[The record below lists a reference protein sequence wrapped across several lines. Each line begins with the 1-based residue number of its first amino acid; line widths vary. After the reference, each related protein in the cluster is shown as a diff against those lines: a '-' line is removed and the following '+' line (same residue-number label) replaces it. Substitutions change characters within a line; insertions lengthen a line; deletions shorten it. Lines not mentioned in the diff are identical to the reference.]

1 MTLIRELFA
10 NIDAVLLWSL
20 VATGL
25 MTIIL
30 QGSQSFGLSRLSL
43 PYLFGTVATSD
54 RRWAVFLGYGF
65 YTAGGSLFA
74 LLYFLV
80 FASIGDATWW
90 LGAVMGALHGLA
102 LLTMLTV
109 APQLHPRIASE
120 YDPPVAT
127 RRLEP
132 PGVLGLNYGPRTP
145 LTTMLGQVVYGA
157 VLGGFLPVG

>member
-74 LLYFLV
+74 LLYFWSSP
-80 FASIGDATWW
+80 AS
-90 LGAVMGALHGLA
+90 VMQPGGSEPSW
-102 LLTMLTV
+102 
-109 APQLHPRIASE
+109 APCTGWRC
-120 YDPPVAT
+120 
-127 RRLEP
+127 
-132 PGVLGLNYGPRTP
+132 
-145 LTTMLGQVVYGA
+145 
-157 VLGGFLPVG
+157 LPC